1 MYLIYF
7 VVRLFYAEEKNIALR
22 SVISKEYIAF
32 ICINNIEIL
41 KYFVVIYFLYKI
53 VRKEM
58 VIDSLAFSKLGIV
71 QSLGNPR
78 GTVMLD

>member
-7 VVRLFYAEEKNIALR
+7 IVHVFYAKEKNIALR
-22 SVISKEYIAF
+22 SVITKEYIAF

-58 VIDSLAFSKLGIV
+58 VIDSLGFSKLGIV